1 MLCEIKILREQEVA
15 RQNKRDEA
23 VNENKKTA
31 CWKSSKTLCAEINPN
46 LTKKIN
52 LQSSLYV

>member
-31 CWKSSKTLCAEINPN
+31 CWKSSKTLHAEINPN

-52 LQSSLYV
+52 LQSSL

>member
-15 RQNKRDEA
+15 RQNKRDEV

-31 CWKSSKTLCAEINPN
+31 CWKSSKTLRAEINPN
-46 LTKKIN
+46 LTKKIH
-52 LQSSLYV
+52 LQSSL